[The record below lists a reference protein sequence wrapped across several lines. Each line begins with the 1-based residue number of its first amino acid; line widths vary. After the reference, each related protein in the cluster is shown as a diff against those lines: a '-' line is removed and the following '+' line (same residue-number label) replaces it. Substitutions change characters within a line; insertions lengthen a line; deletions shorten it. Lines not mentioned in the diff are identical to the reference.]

1 MHLSRRFFQTL
12 LCISIGVSAAFAG
25 STGKISGVVKD
36 ARSNETI
43 PGVAVIVQGTKLGAS
58 TNVDGR
64 YVILNVPPGQYS
76 LTVSH
81 IGYKRYELKQLRVS
95 VDFTTTANIEL
106 EEGSVEMD
114 AIVVQG
120 ERTPL
125 IRPDLTNPVA
135 SIASETI
142 EALPVTEISEIIGL
156 QAGVTVGDD
165 GVIHIRGGYG
175 NEIAYTLNGVSVNNP
190 YGNSRSINLATNAVQ
205 EVSVSSGTFNA
216 EYGGAL
222 SGVVNY
228 VTKEG
233 GSQWSGG
240 VKYYTGDYLSNR
252 SELFYY
258 IQNFNPTS
266 FLSSVNRTEV
276 TLGGPIVSDKL
287 SFYGSGVYNWNRG
300 TLFGQRFYLP
310 EDSYLSRE
318 GFPTGD
324 PRKGAASA
332 PYYFGPAKNDTLDL
346 VGLPGGDGTVVSL
359 NWSRSYNLQ
368 GNLSYRLSPE
378 MRLKGEFIYDFS
390 ERPETDDATFTY
402 SGGFSN
408 RFKPDGRAIRKDDQL
423 IGALEFTHS
432 LSPRAFYTLKA
443 SYNVDIQKSAAYDDI
458 NDPRYLPSFYLR
470 TFPNTGY
477 LTGGVEP
484 VRFQRKTKTFAAKF
498 DIVAQVFGNH
508 EVKFGLEGRWH
519 KLFAQL
525 YTLQFRDPNDT
536 NAVASFSNMIANGN
550 LFLPYVP
557 TAAGGLAEYTRF
569 PVNFASYIQDKIE
582 LFKSIILNLGLRYEI
597 FRPAADYNPAL
608 SQELSFQDTIF
619 VRKNL
624 QPASTKHM
632 LSPRLSVSYPIT
644 DQGTIRFSYGHFYQ
658 IGSLSSLYRN
668 PFFRAPLGTTPSF
681 GNPEVNPQKSIQ
693 YEFGLQ
699 QGLTQD
705 VKIEVTAYY
714 KDVSDYIYSQRI
726 ITARGDK
733 QYNLLTNLSYANTRG
748 VSISLLKR
756 RAPGD
761 IFSASLDYTFMTV
774 EGNRTEPSNQIFYNE
789 QQGRLSETFLVP
801 LSFDRSHTIT
811 STVTLSQP
819 DDWAVSLIGYFRTG
833 TPYTPEFPSSVVPI
847 SFTQRSDRQP
857 VQWNVDLKAE
867 KFFSLGPF
875 DYSVFL
881 QVDNLFDTENELT
894 VYANSGRALY
904 NISETLEPYLLDDL
918 RERIGRGDPGMIPIS
933 AVDRY
938 YANPANVSS
947 PRLVRI
953 GASIMF

>member
-1 MHLSRRFFQTL
+1 MRHYRPL
-12 LCISIGVSAAFAG
+12 LLAVLCTCVGASAVYAG

-36 ARSNETI
+36 AGTKETI

-58 TNVDGR
+58 TNVDGQ

-76 LTVSH
+76 LVVSH
-81 IGYKRYELKQLRVS
+81 IGYKRYELNGLRVS

-106 EEGSVEMD
+106 EEGSVEME
-114 AIVVQG
+114 AVVVQG

-135 SIASETI
+135 SIGSETI

-190 YGNSRSINLATNAVQ
+190 YGNDRSINLATNAVQ

-233 GSQWSGG
+233 GSHWTGG
-240 VKYYTGDYLSNR
+240 AKYYTGDYVSTNK
-252 SELFYY
+252 ELFFH
-258 IQNFNPTS
+258 IDDFNPT
-266 FLSSVNRTEV
+266 SVNRTEV
-276 TLGGPIVSDKL
+276 TLGGPIIGDKL
-287 SFYGSGVYNWNRG
+287 TFYGSGVYNWNRG
-300 TLFGQRFYLP
+300 TLFGQRLYLP

-318 GFPTGD
+318 GFPTND

-332 PYYFGPAKNDTLDL
+332 PYYFGPARHDTTDM
-346 VGLPGGDGTVVSL
+346 VGLPGGDGAVVSL
-359 NWSRSYNLQ
+359 NWSRSYNVQ
-368 GNLSYRLSPE
+368 GNLSYRISPE

-390 ERPETDDATFTY
+390 EKPESDAGTFTY
-402 SGGFSN
+402 SDAFSN

-432 LSPRAFYTLKA
+432 LSSRAFYTLKA
-443 SYNVDIQKSAAYDDI
+443 SYNVDIRKSAAYDDI
-458 NDPRYLPSFYLR
+458 NDRRYLPSFYLQS
-470 TFPNTGY
+470 FPNTSY

-498 DIVAQVFGNH
+498 DLVAQLFENH
-508 EVKFGLEGRWH
+508 EVKFGVEARWH
-519 KLFAQL
+519 KLFVQL

-550 LFLPYVP
+550 VFLPYVP
-557 TAAGGLAEYTRF
+557 TAAGGLAEYTRY

-582 LFKSIILNLGLRYEI
+582 LFKSIILNLGLRYEM

-608 SQELSFQDTIF
+608 SQELSSQDTIF
-619 VRKNL
+619 VDKNL
-624 QPASTKHM
+624 VSASTKHM

-681 GNPEVNPQKSIQ
+681 GNPEVNPQKSVQ
-693 YEFGLQ
+693 YELGLQ

-756 RAPGD
+756 RAPED
-761 IFSASLDYTFMTV
+761 IFSASIDYTFQTV
-774 EGNRTEPSNQIFYNE
+774 EGNRTEPTDQVFFNE

-811 STVTLSQP
+811 STITLNRP
-819 DDWAVSLIGYFRTG
+819 NDWAVSMIGYFRTG
-833 TPYTPEFPSSVVPI
+833 TPYTPAFPSSVVPI
-847 SFTQRSDRQP
+847 SFTQGSDRQP

-867 KFFSLGPF
+867 KFFRFGSI

-881 QVDNLFDTENELT
+881 QVDNLFDVENELS

-904 NISETLEPYLLDDL
+904 NISETLEPYLFNDL
-918 RERIGRGDPGMIPIS
+918 RYRIAERMDPGMIPIS

-953 GASIMF
+953 GASIVF